1 MKKTLLFV
9 AVLFAASV
17 VVLAQDEAA
26 VRKAEADWAKAVVAN
41 DFDTLESIFADDL
54 YYSHSDFHVDTKR
67 SYIDALKSGKARY
80 YAVDA
85 ESTRIQVLDDRTA
98 LAMTVAVYVTK
109 AADGSRQ
116 TAQLKTLHVFRKNN
130 GRWQLTAHQSARK
143 PD

>member
-17 VVLAQDEAA
+17 VALAQDEAA
-26 VRKAEADWAKAVVAN
+26 VRKAEAEWAKAVVAN
-41 DFDTLESIFADDL
+41 DFNTLESIFADDL

-85 ESTRIQVLDDRTA
+85 ESTRVQVLDDRTA

-130 GRWQLTAHQSARK
+130 GHWQLTAHQSARK